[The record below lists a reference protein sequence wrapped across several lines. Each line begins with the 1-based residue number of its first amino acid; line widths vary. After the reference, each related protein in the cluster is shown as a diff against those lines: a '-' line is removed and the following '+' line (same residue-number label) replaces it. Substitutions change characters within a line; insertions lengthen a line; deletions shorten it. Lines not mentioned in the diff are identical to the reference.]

1 MKQPENDAVLSL
13 ADHRKIMH
21 LRNLA
26 FKLRMVTTHLDRPA
40 TGLEIRLA
48 MIEEPLNLW
57 AWQQLHAIRN
67 FDTYSETPWFNTFQH
82 KFFIFSSITTYYARL
97 PSAFLDGR
105 LGHSYSQW
113 VDHLQTVVLEN
124 ESRSVSCFPQT
135 LSESLGRHI
144 PRWTTARTLMGRAG
158 EDPERPVISDRRK

>member
-1 MKQPENDAVLSL
+1 
-13 ADHRKIMH
+13 MH

-97 PSAFLDGR
+97 PSAFLDGCLR
-105 LGHSYSQW
+105 HSYSQW
-113 VDHLQTVVLEN
+113 VDHLQTVVSKTNPEVSRAFLKLFPSHLEGT
-124 ESRSVSCFPQT
+124 FPD
-135 LSESLGRHI
+135 GR
-144 PRWTTARTLMGRAG
+144 PL
-158 EDPERPVISDRRK
+158 EL